1 MSQHMSYSIG
11 FLLIIAMGFYFMYG
25 NPFSYDKVNLTQFQ
39 QVCDQY
45 QQAEKGKYKDAE
57 VQMLVNEIYYIIPD
71 AIADIQDPVSKKLKA
86 CALQLSQQLTADN
99 ESSTDVLAK

>member
-25 NPFSYDKVNLTQFQ
+25 NPFSYDKVNLTQYQ

-57 VQMLVNEIYYIIPD
+57 LQMLVNEIYYIVPEALAEIK
-71 AIADIQDPVSKKLKA
+71 DPAKKKLKT
-86 CALQLSQQLTADN
+86 CAQQL
-99 ESSTDVLAK
+99 AKRIAK

>member
-25 NPFSYDKVNLTQFQ
+25 NPFSYDKVNLTQYQ

-45 QQAEKGKYKDAE
+45 QQAEAGKFKDADLR
-57 VQMLVNEIYYIIPD
+57 MLVNEIYYIVPEVL
-71 AIADIQDPVSKKLKA
+71 AEIQDPARKKLKT
-86 CALQLSQQLTADN
+86 CAQQLSKRL
-99 ESSTDVLAK
+99 SSGNNTSTVVPAK